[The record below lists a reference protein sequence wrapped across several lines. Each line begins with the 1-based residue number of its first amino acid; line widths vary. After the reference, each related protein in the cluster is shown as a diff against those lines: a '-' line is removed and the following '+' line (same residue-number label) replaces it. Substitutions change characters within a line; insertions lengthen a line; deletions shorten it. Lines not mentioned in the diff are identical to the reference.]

1 MRRKRDSFKIIS
13 FMSTEPLLYS
23 ILAPYVLRKNQNI
36 RFIIGQFTVLVLT
49 VLCFE
54 ETIVLFKHC

>member
-23 ILAPYVLRKNQNI
+23 IPAPYVLRKNQKYSVYH
-36 RFIIGQFTVLVLT
+36 RAV
-49 VLCFE
+49 
-54 ETIVLFKHC
+54 HCSSPDCAVFWGNNSAL